1 MGKQIS
7 DKLAQPKS
15 FSGMSSSNVGEIVIS
30 PERE

>member
-7 DKLAQPKS
+7 DKLAKPKS
-15 FSGMSSSNVGEIVIS
+15 LSGMSSRNVGEIVIS